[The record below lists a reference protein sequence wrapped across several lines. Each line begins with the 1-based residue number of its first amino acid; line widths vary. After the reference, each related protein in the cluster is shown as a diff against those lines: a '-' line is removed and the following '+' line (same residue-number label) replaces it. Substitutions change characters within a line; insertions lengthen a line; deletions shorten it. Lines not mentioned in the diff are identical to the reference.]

1 MKFLFLFLFLMVSL
15 TSNADEAQIVIK
27 QKKGGNTILELSTN
41 PVITLTNESLVVT
54 NDFTVIA
61 IPLDN
66 IDSYVVTNGTAGIR
80 QPEKVAHYVNGHV
93 LFSNLPI
100 GSVVKVFTIDGLLI
114 SRHFVDDTGNADIS
128 LDALPKKSYII
139 SSLYNKIKVINK

>member
-1 MKFLFLFLFLMVSL
+1 MVTI

-27 QKKGGNTILELSTN
+27 QKIGGNTILELSTN

-61 IPLDN
+61 IPFDN
-66 IDSYVVTNGTAGIR
+66 IDSYVVTNGTAGIS
-80 QPEKVAHYVNGHV
+80 QPEEVAHYVNGHV

-100 GSVVKVFTIDGLLI
+100 GSVVNVFTIDGLLI
-114 SRHFVDDTGNADIS
+114 SRQFVDDTGKADIC
-128 LDALPKKSYII
+128 LDALPKNNYII
-139 SSLYNKIKVINK
+139 SSFYNKIKVINK